1 VLAAASGEKVAID
14 LPYSDA
20 DLAALLDINWYIIPY
35 ANPDGFHWTQIRVF
49 AIEYIDKKLLY
60 RVLN

>member
-1 VLAAASGEKVAID
+1 MLAAASGEKVAVD

-20 DLAALLDINWYIIPY
+20 DLAALLDINWYITPY

-49 AIEYIDKKLLY
+49 ALEYIDK
-60 RVLN
+60 